1 MAQCDICKRQPLKAN
16 WKSHSQV
23 KTIRR
28 QKLNLQSK
36 KIDGKKISICT
47 SCLKNLAKSNNRDK
61 AKKNKETKK

>member
-47 SCLKNLAKSNNRDK
+47 SCLKNLVKSHDK
-61 AKKNKETKK
+61 ASKKKIKK